1 MLRHKEAAGRKKTM
15 NRKIIDLVTILIGNT
30 IYALAVVLFIMPNN
44 LITGG
49 TTGIALT
56 MEHFFKIPVSGF
68 VMLFNLCMFAVGA
81 LILGKKFALTTA
93 ISTFYYPVILG
104 VLERFLGTAP
114 FTEDIFLNTVF
125 AGLLI
130 GAAIGI
136 VVKAGASTGGM
147 DIPPL
152 VLYKTLRI
160 PVSVSMYVFD
170 CLILL
175 VQLSFRDR
183 ERLLY
188 GICLVFIYT
197 IVIEKI
203 LVLGR
208 QKIQL
213 QIVSVKTQEIREAVL
228 RDIDRGVTL
237 LHGETGYMG
246 RECDVVYTVIS
257 SRELAKVERLV
268 HEIDEQAFLVVS
280 HVSEVSGRGFTQ
292 KKKYEEK

>member
-1 MLRHKEAAGRKKTM
+1 M
-15 NRKIIDLVTILIGNT
+15 NRKIFDLITILVGNT
-30 IYALAVVLFIMPNN
+30 IYALAVVLFILPND

-56 MEHFFKIPVSGF
+56 MEHFFHIPVSGF
-68 VMLFNLCMFAVGA
+68 VLIFNLCMFFLGAVV
-81 LILGKKFALTTA
+81 LGRKFAFTTI
-93 ISTFYYPVILG
+93 ISTFYYPVVLALFEHILAQ
-104 VLERFLGTAP
+104 VHLTD
-114 FTEDIFLNTVF
+114 DIILNTLF
-125 AGLLI
+125 AGILI

-152 VLYKTLRI
+152 VLNKTLRI

-175 VQLSFRDR
+175 VQLSFRDK

-203 LVLGR
+203 LVLGK

-213 QIVSVKTQEIREAVL
+213 QIVSSKSEEIRHMIL
-228 RDIDRGVTL
+228 HDMDRGVTL

-246 RECDVVYTVIS
+246 NACNVIYSVIS
-257 SRELAKVERLV
+257 SRELAKLERLV
-268 HEIDEQAFLVVS
+268 HEIDAQAFVVIS

-292 KKKYEEK
+292 KKKYANKE

>member
-1 MLRHKEAAGRKKTM
+1 M
-15 NRKIIDLVTILIGNT
+15 NRKIFDLITILAGNT
-30 IYALAVVLFIMPNN
+30 IYALAVVLFILPNA

-56 MEHFFKIPVSGF
+56 MEHFFGISVSGF
-68 VMLFNLCMFAVGA
+68 VMIFNLCMFVLGA
-81 LILGKKFALTTA
+81 LVLGKKFALSTA
-93 ISTFYYPVILG
+93 VSTFYYPVILG
-104 VLERFLGTAP
+104 VFERTLGQ
-114 FTEDIFLNTVF
+114 FHLTEDIVLNTVF
-125 AGLLI
+125 AGIMI
-130 GAAIGI
+130 GVAIGI

-152 VLYKTLRI
+152 ILYKTLRI

-175 VQLSFRDR
+175 IQLSFRDR

-188 GICLVFIYT
+188 GILLVFIYT

-213 QIVSVKTQEIREAVL
+213 QIVSQKSQEIRK
-228 RDIDRGVTL
+228 RFFMIS
-237 LHGETGYMG
+237 TG
-246 RECDVVYTVIS
+246 
-257 SRELAKVERLV
+257 A
-268 HEIDEQAFLVVS
+268 
-280 HVSEVSGRGFTQ
+280 
-292 KKKYEEK
+292 

>member
-1 MLRHKEAAGRKKTM
+1 M
-15 NRKIIDLVTILIGNT
+15 NRKIFDLFTILAGNT
-30 IYALAVVLFIMPNN
+30 IYALAVVLFILPND

-56 MEHFFKIPVSGF
+56 IEHFFGIPVSGF
-68 VMLFNLCMFAVGA
+68 VFIFNLCMFSLGA
-81 LILGKKFALTTA
+81 LVLGKKFALTTA
-93 ISTFYYPVILG
+93 ISTFYYPVVLG
-104 VLERFLGTAP
+104 LFERMSGEFHL
-114 FTEDIFLNTVF
+114 TEDIVLNIVF
-125 AGLLI
+125 AGILI

-175 VQLSFRDR
+175 LQLSFRDK

-188 GICLVFIYT
+188 GILLVFIYS

-213 QIVSVKTQEIREAVL
+213 QIVSRKSQQIREAILYEV
-228 RDIDRGVTL
+228 DRGVTL
-237 LHGETGYMG
+237 LNGETGHMG
-246 RECDVVYTVIS
+246 RDCQVICSVIS
-257 SRELAKVERLV
+257 SRELARVERLV
-268 HEIDEQAFLVVS
+268 HEIDEQAFVVIS
-280 HVSEVSGRGFTQ
+280 NVSEVSGRGFTQ
-292 KKKYEEK
+292 KKQYAKKA

>member
-1 MLRHKEAAGRKKTM
+1 M
-15 NRKIIDLVTILIGNT
+15 NRKIFDLITILVGNT
-30 IYALAVVLFIMPNN
+30 IYALAVVLFILPND

-56 MEHFFKIPVSGF
+56 MEHFFHIPVSGF
-68 VMLFNLCMFAVGA
+68 VLIFNLCMFFLGAVV
-81 LILGKKFALTTA
+81 LGRKFAFTTI
-93 ISTFYYPVILG
+93 ISTFYYPVVLALFEHILAQ
-104 VLERFLGTAP
+104 VHLTD
-114 FTEDIFLNTVF
+114 DIILNTLF
-125 AGLLI
+125 AGILI

-152 VLYKTLRI
+152 VLNKTLRI

-175 VQLSFRDR
+175 VQLSFRDK

-203 LVLGR
+203 LVLGK

-213 QIVSVKTQEIREAVL
+213 QIVSSKSEEIRHMIL
-228 RDIDRGVTL
+228 HDMDRGVTL

-246 RECDVVYTVIS
+246 NECNVIYSVIS
-257 SRELAKVERLV
+257 SRELAKLERLV
-268 HEIDEQAFLVVS
+268 HEIDAQAFVVIS

-292 KKKYEEK
+292 KKKYANKE

>member
-1 MLRHKEAAGRKKTM
+1 M
-15 NRKIIDLVTILIGNT
+15 NRKILDLITILIGNT
-30 IYALAVVLFIMPNN
+30 IYALAVVLFILPND

-56 MEHFFKIPVSGF
+56 MEHFFQIPVSGF
-68 VMLFNLCMFAVGA
+68 VLVFNLCMFLLGA
-81 LILGKKFALTTA
+81 LVMGKKFALTTI
-93 ISTFYYPVILG
+93 ISSFYYPLVLSFFERILCN
-104 VLERFLGTAP
+104 VHLTD
-114 FTEDIFLNTVF
+114 DIILNTLF
-125 AGLLI
+125 AGILI

-152 VLYKTLRI
+152 VLNKTLRI

-175 VQLSFRDR
+175 VQLSFRDK

-203 LVLGR
+203 LVLGK

-213 QIVSVKTQEIREAVL
+213 QIVSDKSEEIRRAILFDV
-228 RDIDRGVTL
+228 DRGVTL
-237 LHGETGYMG
+237 LRGETGYLG
-246 RECDVVYTVIS
+246 KDCNVVYSVIS

-268 HEIDEQAFLVVS
+268 HDIDPQAFVVIN

-292 KKKYEEK
+292 KKKYANKE

>member
-1 MLRHKEAAGRKKTM
+1 M
-15 NRKIIDLVTILIGNT
+15 NRKIFDLITILAGNT
-30 IYALAVVLFIMPNN
+30 IYALAVVLFILPND

-56 MEHFFKIPVSGF
+56 MEHFFGISVSGF
-68 VMLFNLCMFAVGA
+68 VMVFNLCMFILGA
-81 LILGKKFALTTA
+81 LVLGKKFALTTI
-93 ISTFYYPVILG
+93 ISTFYYPVVLG
-104 VLERFLGTAP
+104 FFERVLAQVHL
-114 FTEDIFLNTVF
+114 TEDIILNTVF
-125 AGLLI
+125 AGLMI
-130 GAAIGI
+130 GVAIGI

-152 VLYKTLRI
+152 VLNKTLRI

-170 CLILL
+170 CAILL
-175 VQLSFRDR
+175 LQLSFRNT

-197 IVIEKI
+197 VVIEKI
-203 LVLGR
+203 LVIGK

-213 QIVSVKTQEIREAVL
+213 QIVSDRSEEIRQSIL
-228 RDIDRGVTL
+228 HDIDRGVTL

-246 RECDVVYTVIS
+246 KECNLVCSVVS
-257 SRELAKVERLV
+257 SRELGKVERLV
-268 HEIDEQAFLVVS
+268 HDIDPQAFVVIS

-292 KKKYEEK
+292 KKKYANKE

>member
-1 MLRHKEAAGRKKTM
+1 M
-15 NRKIIDLVTILIGNT
+15 NRKIFDLITILAGNT
-30 IYALAVVLFIMPNN
+30 IYALAVVLFILPND

-56 MEHFFKIPVSGF
+56 MEHFFGISVSGF
-68 VMLFNLCMFAVGA
+68 VMVFNLCMFILGA
-81 LILGKKFALTTA
+81 LVLGKKFALTTI
-93 ISTFYYPVILG
+93 ISTFYYPVVLG
-104 VLERFLGTAP
+104 FFERALAQVHLTD
-114 FTEDIFLNTVF
+114 DIILNTVF
-125 AGLLI
+125 AGMMI
-130 GAAIGI
+130 GVAIGI

-152 VLYKTLRI
+152 VLNKTLRI

-170 CLILL
+170 CAILL
-175 VQLSFRDR
+175 LQLSFRNT

-203 LVLGR
+203 LVIGK

-213 QIVSVKTQEIREAVL
+213 QIVSDRSEEIRQSIL
-228 RDIDRGVTL
+228 HDIDRGVTL

-246 RECDVVYTVIS
+246 KECNLVCSVVS
-257 SRELAKVERLV
+257 SRELGKVERLV
-268 HEIDEQAFLVVS
+268 HDIDPQAFVVIS

-292 KKKYEEK
+292 KKKYANEEKIRQ